1 MLDDKIV
8 SGQTIWSTLIM
19 LMTLP
24 MYDYPETA
32 EATEAWAAAIARY
45 AGLELDLSRPDDYVG
60 AWSRADL
67 VFSQTCGY
75 PFTHSFRNRL
85 TLVGTPHYDVPG
97 CDGFHYSSTV
107 FAREKREPGGYRGM
121 VAAVNTPDSMS
132 GMLALKSFFVDRA
145 QDGHFF
151 GSVIIS
157 GGHVRSLEALQRR
170 AADVC
175 AVDAV
180 CVAHVRRY
188 RPELLD
194 GLHELGKT
202 ISVPGLPYVTRDVNV
217 DRWQEAVTAALNAS
231 DLADVRAAL
240 MIGGLTLTRPSDYDV
255 ILELEA
261 QIEAKG
267 GLRLLE

>member
-1 MLDDKIV
+1 MLDDRIV
-8 SGQTIWSTLIM
+8 SRQTIWSTLIM

-32 EATEAWAAAIARY
+32 DATEAWAAAIARY
-45 AGLELDLSRPDDYVG
+45 AGLELDLSRPDDYGG
-60 AWSRADL
+60 AWSRTDL

-85 TLVGTPHYDVPG
+85 ILVGTPHYAVPG
-97 CDGFHYSSTV
+97 CDGFRYSSTV
-107 FAREKREPGGYRGM
+107 FAREKREPDGYRGL

-151 GSVIIS
+151 GSVVLS
-157 GGHVRSLEALQRR
+157 GGHVRSLEALQLGT
-170 AADVC
+170 ADVC

-194 GLHELGKT
+194 GLHELGET
-202 ISVPGLPYVTRDVNV
+202 ISAAGLPYVTRDVNV
-217 DRWQEAVTAALNAS
+217 DRWQEAVTAAMNAS